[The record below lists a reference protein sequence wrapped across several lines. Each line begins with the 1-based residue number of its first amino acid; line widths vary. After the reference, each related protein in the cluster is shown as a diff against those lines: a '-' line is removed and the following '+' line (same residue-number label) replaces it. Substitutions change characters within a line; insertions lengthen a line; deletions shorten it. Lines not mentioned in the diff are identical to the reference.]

1 MRAFVSRSWAC
12 DRARQA
18 DSLQLD
24 GELSQLERVLLERH
38 VDRCSAC
45 AEFAAD
51 TSVLTQELRAAPLV
65 RLERPIELPLRRRV
79 GYRFASASAWAAA
92 ASVAATVLIAVM
104 ALPARQQ
111 SAPTGSAPPE
121 KTYQRTNQ
129 DLRDLRI
136 LRIAQMRPLGFSLS
150 GSFRGQQLT

>member
-18 DSLQLD
+18 VSLELD

-79 GYRFASASAWAAA
+79 GYRFANASAWAAA

-111 SAPTGSAPPE
+111 SAPTSSAPE